1 MPFLGQGQ
9 NVNETFEN
17 EISQAFG
24 DLDKSKVPH
33 GLLLDFA
40 MEFTDVEAFNGQL
53 TGSNFVDLTTYTNLY
68 HTMLMSRVR
77 NVTQGFML
85 PQDFAD
91 TWAGYRRDNNLY
103 STEIGIIPP
112 HLKPPTIVLSG
123 MYYEYSK
130 IKETALT
137 QGDIAVSNNQYQD
150 VFQNGQWQNPYE
162 ELQVFAMA
170 SPVYEIKGNAIEF
183 LLPEELWLTNQSQ
196 RVSKIEVEVGSGY
209 YEQLGFGQKV
219 FFNFQNIPAQEGV
232 HNITFK
238 LTLDNGQILESQ
250 IKIKTN
256 QYSNN
261 TIQIKSAQSTG
272 MQVQGADST
281 FMLKSEEAHDGKF
294 ARGIVSINYAAGR
307 NEIRKPL
314 IVAEGFDPGII
325 TSPENPYGLMD
336 IEDFINSIKFINS
349 NLRNL
354 LVVDDTQEYDIIY
367 VDWLNGVDDMRRN
380 AELLETVIQWV
391 NTQKADNGSP
401 EKNVVLGQSMGGVI
415 ARYALR
421 EMELENVDHE
431 TRLYISHDAPH
442 QGAYVPYGLQFMAR
456 HARNEYVQAP
466 TLFGLAELWIPLA
479 INVADWYSQNVYS
492 NIDINIDPSP
502 YAVLSLADMPASRQ
516 LLTNFVKSDYS
527 VDNTVHDNWQNE
539 LNNRGYP
546 QEYGIK
552 NVAISNGSEC
562 GITQE
567 FNPGA
572 YLFRFYG
579 ESSPAFLNSLLRV
592 ITDPLAGLLLN
603 NAELL
608 FTGILPGSSEYNY
621 DIWAKTIPTGSSQQV
636 YKGRIVYTKK
646 LLFLFPI
653 DVVLMNKNLD
663 APPGSLPIDT
673 YPGGYYDVEANIDI
687 DALPSFLSDRIT
699 HIENFNFIP
708 VTSSLD
714 IGLGELNLDEEDYLR
729 SYSGGNPPLAPTNS
743 PFDNFITAFSTNSNI
758 NPNEQHISFQI
769 RNANWLAQE
778 LEGESANIADCS
790 FTCQPLRI
798 EGLSSLC
805 SSGEYFIETAA
816 DVQWSAS
823 PSNLVNIFNNGSS
836 NVTITPSSSSS
847 KGSVTLTA
855 TIDSPDCG
863 SRTWTKSIEVGKP
876 QIDIPG
882 LSDPSH
888 SWVSVLPNLLL

>member
-1 MPFLGQGQ
+1 M
-9 NVNETFEN
+9 
-17 EISQAFG
+17 
-24 DLDKSKVPH
+24 
-33 GLLLDFA
+33 
-40 MEFTDVEAFNGQL
+40 
-53 TGSNFVDLTTYTNLY
+53 
-68 HTMLMSRVR
+68 
-77 NVTQGFML
+77 
-85 PQDFAD
+85 
-91 TWAGYRRDNNLY
+91 
-103 STEIGIIPP
+103 
-112 HLKPPTIVLSG
+112 
-123 MYYEYSK
+123 
-130 IKETALT
+130 
-137 QGDIAVSNNQYQD
+137 
-150 VFQNGQWQNPYE
+150 
-162 ELQVFAMA
+162 
-170 SPVYEIKGNAIEF
+170 
-183 LLPEELWLTNQSQ
+183 
-196 RVSKIEVEVGSGY
+196 
-209 YEQLGFGQKV
+209 
-219 FFNFQNIPAQEGV
+219 
-232 HNITFK
+232 
-238 LTLDNGQILESQ
+238 
-250 IKIKTN
+250 
-256 QYSNN
+256 
-261 TIQIKSAQSTG
+261 
-272 MQVQGADST
+272 
-281 FMLKSEEAHDGKF
+281 
-294 ARGIVSINYAAGR
+294 
-307 NEIRKPL
+307 
-314 IVAEGFDPGII
+314 
-325 TSPENPYGLMD
+325 
-336 IEDFINSIKFINS
+336 
-349 NLRNL
+349 
-354 LVVDDTQEYDIIY
+354 
-367 VDWLNGVDDMRRN
+367 
-380 AELLETVIQWV
+380 
-391 NTQKADNGSP
+391 
-401 EKNVVLGQSMGGVI
+401 
-415 ARYALR
+415 
-421 EMELENVDHE
+421 
-431 TRLYISHDAPH
+431 
-442 QGAYVPYGLQFMAR
+442 
-456 HARNEYVQAP
+456 
-466 TLFGLAELWIPLA
+466 WIPLA

-492 NIDINIDPSP
+492 NIVINIDPYPSP

-527 VDNTVHDNWQNE
+527 VDNTVHNNWQNE

-562 GITQE
+562 GIPQE

-603 NAELL
+603 NAELV

-778 LEGESANIADCS
+778 LEGESANNADCS
-790 FTCQPLRI
+790 FTCRPLRI

-823 PSNLVNIFNNGSS
+823 PSNLVNISNNGSS
-836 NVTITPSSSSS
+836 NVIIIPSSSSS

-882 LSDPSH
+882 LLDPSH
-888 SWVSVLPNLLL
+888 SGGFQFCQTYYYETQNKISITGEGFGPSSQFDWEIVTTNFGYIINRNTISIQPHTVGTIVFKVRVNNSCGWSDWAIYQYQVVDCNSTNPYFSIYPNPASEEINVERTLQNQTMTLSQQASISDISAKAQLFDFNGVLVKTIDIGNAIVTKLDVSNFKEGLYFLKILRNGEEEVHQIVIDH